1 MIYSN
6 IKMSYIYCFFFV
18 YLSLASARQYVSV
31 CYYTNWSQY
40 RTQPMNY
47 NTEDIDP
54 SLCSHII
61 FAFAQINGG
70 DHTLQKFEW
79 NDEQAYAQF
88 SEMKAVRLY

>member
-1 MIYSN
+1 
-6 IKMSYIYCFFFV
+6 
-18 YLSLASARQYVSV
+18 
-31 CYYTNWSQY
+31 
-40 RTQPMNY
+40 MNY